1 MNTGQLVNKY
11 LLSARFG
18 EYGIAWSFGVETE
31 DEKQHELS
39 LPDGSAARALL
50 DLVRSDETLF
60 FDPKTK
66 TLSTGWNNPGS

>member
-18 EYGIAWSFGVETE
+18 EYGIVWSLGVETE
-31 DEKQHELS
+31 DEKQHEIS
-39 LPDGSAARALL
+39 LPDGAAARALL
-50 DLVRSDETLF
+50 DLARFDETLY